1 MDDDGPL
8 SREFAI
14 MSNIETFLAART
26 YAVAGASADRDKYG
40 NKVFLALTKSGRETY
55 PLNPRVDQIEGHAA
69 FASIVDLPSVPES
82 MSIITPPKITREI
95 VAEAIAAGVKNIWMQ
110 PGAEDD
116 QASESARNAGMNVI
130 DDGSCILVLL
140 ARNA

>member
-1 MDDDGPL
+1 M
-8 SREFAI
+8 I
-14 MSNIETFLAART
+14 SNIESFLAAKT

-55 PLNPRVDQIEGHAA
+55 PLNPRADRIEGHAA
-69 FASIVDLPSVPES
+69 YASIADLPSVPES
-82 MSIITPPKITREI
+82 VSIITPPKITRGI
-95 VAEAIAAGVKNIWMQ
+95 VAQAIAAGVKHVWMQ

-116 QASESARNAGMNVI
+116 EASESARKAGMNVI

-140 ARNA
+140 ARSG